1 MNDVNSDI
9 FIKFAF
15 PTFVSEK
22 FYDHD
27 EHQRLVAHHVFS
39 ARVND
44 LMIILQYMIIHEL
57 TQKRK

>member
-15 PTFVSEK
+15 STFVSEK
-22 FYDHD
+22 FYDQD